1 MTGVQTCAL
10 PISSHGEVNT
20 RAPLEN
26 IIKIGTNEIKWIEL
40 DPNQYTLTNKRL
52 LYLNICDSGHY
63 SCKNGFMLESL
74 SNFLTHN
81 NQATVSHMW
90 PVTVNYSSGFL
101 MIFLHQLT
109 HNDSFKEA
117 YSNTLSLAVNNNMHS
132 YIETNNLQNIKLFE
146 TLLSPSIKKESV
158 INWGSMLY
166 QE

>member
-1 MTGVQTCAL
+1 
-10 PISSHGEVNT
+10 
-20 RAPLEN
+20 
-26 IIKIGTNEIKWIEL
+26 
-40 DPNQYTLTNKRL
+40 
-52 LYLNICDSGHY
+52 
-63 SCKNGFMLESL
+63 MLESL
-74 SNFLTHN
+74 SNFLPHN